1 MISKSHNNLK
11 MGNLSEQ
18 ELKELA
24 SQLSHPKGENGKQT
38 GYSMNVANDN
48 MICNVIAQVSLK
60 ENSKIL
66 EIGPGNG
73 KHVSYLFEINSD
85 INYFGADISE
95 VMVEEATNLNVKFTA
110 SGKAIFQLSD
120 GEKLDYSDAFFTS
133 VFTVNTLY
141 FWKNPKEYL
150 QEISRI
156 LKPKGELVIGFIPKN
171 TMEKI
176 PFSKYGFELYENEN
190 VQSLLEEIGFKID
203 KIISETEEVLSN
215 TGDKKIRTFTII
227 KALKN

>member
-1 MISKSHNNLK
+1 

-24 SQLSHPKGENGKQT
+24 SQLSHPKGKNGTATAK
-38 GYSMNVANDN
+38 SMNVANDN
-48 MICNVIAQVSLK
+48 MIRNVINQIDIFDDI
-60 ENSKIL
+60 NIL

-73 KHVSYLFEINSD
+73 LHIKYVFEKKPNL
-85 INYFGADISE
+85 NYTGIDISE
-95 VMVEEATNLNVKFTA
+95 LMIHEATDLNSELIKN
-110 SGKAIFQLSD
+110 GKAIFELTN
-120 GEKLDYSDAFFTS
+120 GEIIEKENNFFNAI
-133 VFTVNTLY
+133 FTVNTLY

-150 QEISRI
+150 QELYRVLKNEGQLI
-156 LKPKGELVIGFIPKN
+156 LGFVPKS

-176 PFSKYGFELYENEN
+176 PFTKYGFELYDNES
-190 VQSLLEEIGFKID
+190 VQNLLEEIGFKID

-215 TGDKKIRTFTII
+215 TGDKKIRTFTVI

>member
-1 MISKSHNNLK
+1 

-24 SQLSHPKGENGKQT
+24 SQLSHPKGENGIATAK
-38 GYSMNVANDN
+38 SMNVANDN
-48 MICNVIAQVSLK
+48 MIRNVINQIDVFDTI
-60 ENSKIL
+60 NIL

-73 KHVSYLFEINSD
+73 LHINYLFEKNPNIKY
-85 INYFGADISE
+85 IGIDISE
-95 VMVEEATNLNVKFTA
+95 LMVQEATELNSEFTKN
-110 SGKAIFQLSD
+110 GKAIFKLTD
-120 GEKLDYSDAFFTS
+120 GEIIEKENNSINAI
-133 VFTVNTLY
+133 FTVNTLY

-150 QEISRI
+150 QELFRVLKNDGKLI
-156 LKPKGELVIGFIPKN
+156 LGFVPKS

-176 PFSKYGFELYENEN
+176 PFTKYGFELYDNES
-190 VQSLLEEIGFKID
+190 VQGLLEEIGFKID

-215 TGDKKIRTFTII
+215 TGDKKIRTFTVI

>member
-1 MISKSHNNLK
+1 

-48 MICNVIAQVSLK
+48 MIRNVIAQVSIK

-95 VMVEEATNLNVKFTA
+95 LMVEEATNLNSQFIT

-156 LKPKGELVIGFIPKN
+156 LKPKGELIIGFIPKN

-176 PFSKYGFELYENEN
+176 PFSKYGFELYENEKIQN
-190 VQSLLEEIGFKID
+190 LLEQNNFSID
-203 KIISETEEVLSN
+203 TTLTQTEEVLSN
-215 TGDKKIRTFTII
+215 IGEVKIRTFTII
-227 KALKN
+227 KALKK

>member
-1 MISKSHNNLK
+1 

-24 SQLSHPKGENGKQT
+24 SQLSHPKGENGIATAK
-38 GYSMNVANDN
+38 SMNVANDN
-48 MICNVIAQVSLK
+48 MIRNVINQIDIFDDI
-60 ENSKIL
+60 NIL

-73 KHVSYLFEINSD
+73 LHIKYLFEKNPNL
-85 INYFGADISE
+85 NYTGIDISE
-95 VMVEEATNLNVKFTA
+95 LMIQEATDLNSELIKN
-110 SGKAIFQLSD
+110 GKAIFELTN
-120 GEKLDYSDAFFTS
+120 GEIIEKENNFFNAI
-133 VFTVNTLY
+133 FTVNTLY

-150 QEISRI
+150 QELYRVLKNEGQLI
-156 LKPKGELVIGFIPKN
+156 LGFVPKS

-176 PFSKYGFELYENEN
+176 PFTKYGFELYDNES
-190 VQSLLEEIGFKID
+190 VQNLLEEIGFKID

-215 TGDKKIRTFTII
+215 TGDKKIRTFTVI

>member
-1 MISKSHNNLK
+1 

-24 SQLSHPKGENGKQT
+24 SQLSHPKGENGIATAK
-38 GYSMNVANDN
+38 SMNVANDN
-48 MICNVIAQVSLK
+48 MIRNVINQIDIFDDI
-60 ENSKIL
+60 NIL

-73 KHVSYLFEINSD
+73 LHIKYLFEKNPNIK
-85 INYFGADISE
+85 YTGLDISE
-95 VMVEEATNLNVKFTA
+95 LMVKEATELNSEFANKE
-110 SGKAIFQLSD
+110 KAVFELTD
-120 GEKLDYSDAFFTS
+120 GEIIEKQDDSINAI
-133 VFTVNTLY
+133 FTVNTLY

-150 QEISRI
+150 QELFRVLKIDGQLI
-156 LKPKGELVIGFIPKN
+156 LGFIPKS

-176 PFSKYGFELYENEN
+176 PFSKYGFELYENES
-190 VQSLLEEIGFKID
+190 VQNLLEEIGFKID
-203 KIISETEEVLSN
+203 KIISKTEEVLSN

>member
-1 MISKSHNNLK
+1 MP
-11 MGNLSEQ
+11 LSEH

-48 MICNVIAQVSLK
+48 MIRNVIAQISVK

-73 KHVSYLFEINSD
+73 KHIRYLFEINSG
-85 INYFGADISE
+85 ISYYGADISE
-95 VMVEEATNLNVKFTA
+95 LMVEEATTLNSQLTA
-110 SGKAIFQLSD
+110 SGKAVFQLAD

-133 VFTVNTLY
+133 IFTVNTLY

-150 QEISRI
+150 QEINRV
-156 LKPKGELVIGFIPKN
+156 LKPNGELIIGFIPKS

-176 PFSKYGFELYENEN
+176 PFSKYGFELYENED
-190 VQSLLEEIGFKID
+190 VQNLLEENNFSID
-203 KIISETEEVLSN
+203 KIFSQTEEVLSN
-215 TGDKKIRTFTII
+215 TGEVKIRTFTII
-227 KALKN
+227 KALKK

>member
-1 MISKSHNNLK
+1 

-24 SQLSHPKGENGKQT
+24 SQLSHPKGENGIATAK
-38 GYSMNVANDN
+38 SMNVANDN
-48 MICNVIAQVSLK
+48 MIRNVINQIDIFDDI
-60 ENSKIL
+60 NIL

-73 KHVSYLFEINSD
+73 LHIKYLFEKNPN
-85 INYFGADISE
+85 INYLGIDISE
-95 VMVEEATNLNVKFTA
+95 LMVKEATELNSEFA
-110 SGKAIFQLSD
+110 NNGKAIFELTD
-120 GEKLDYSDAFFTS
+120 GEIIEKLDDSINAI
-133 VFTVNTLY
+133 FTVNTLY

-150 QEISRI
+150 QELFRVLKIDGQFI
-156 LKPKGELVIGFIPKN
+156 LGFIPKS

-176 PFSKYGFELYENEN
+176 PFTKYGFELYDNES
-190 VQSLLEEIGFKID
+190 VQNLLEEIGFKID

-227 KALKN
+227 KSLKN

>member
-1 MISKSHNNLK
+1 MS
-11 MGNLSEQ
+11 LSEQ

-48 MICNVIAQVSLK
+48 MIRNVIAQVSLK

-73 KHVSYLFEINSD
+73 KHIKYLFEKKIN

-95 VMVEEATNLNVKFTA
+95 TMVEEARNLNTEFTA

-120 GEKLDYSDAFFTS
+120 GEKLDYLNDFFTS

-141 FWKNPKEYL
+141 FWKNPKAYL
-150 QEISRI
+150 QEINRV
-156 LKPKGELVIGFIPKN
+156 LKSKGELIIGFIPKN

-176 PFSKYGFELYENEN
+176 PFSKYGFELYENEKVQNLIEECDFEIAN
-190 VQSLLEEIGFKID
+190 V
-203 KIISETEEVLSN
+203 ISQTEEVLSN
-215 TGDKKIRTFTII
+215 TGEVKIRTFTVI
-227 KALKN
+227 KALKK

>member
-1 MISKSHNNLK
+1 

-48 MICNVIAQVSLK
+48 MIRNVIAQISLK

-73 KHVSYLFEINSD
+73 KHISNLFEINSD

-95 VMVEEATNLNVKFTA
+95 VMVEEATNLNSQFIV

-156 LKPKGELVIGFIPKN
+156 LRPKGELIIGFIPKS

-176 PFSKYGFELYENEN
+176 PFSKYGFELYESEKIQN
-190 VQSLLEEIGFKID
+190 LLEQNNFSID
-203 KIISETEEVLSN
+203 TTLTQTEEVLSN
-215 TGDKKIRTFTII
+215 IGEVKIRTFTII
-227 KALKN
+227 KALKK